1 MITRNPIDIP
11 NSSSSMIMTTLLL
24 SKSYQVNAI
33 GNRYE
38 YKDQPMIF
46 QDISLNVA
54 NTYNDAIMFKA
65 LFQDICQTIR
75 SSSYKGTNSTT
86 IAVGADAY
94 KTISKYIVSILVF
107 GNTSI

>member
-1 MITRNPIDIP
+1 MSTSEIASSG
-11 NSSSSMIMTTLLL
+11 SSSIIMTTLIV

-33 GNRYE
+33 GNLYE
-38 YKDQPMIF
+38 YKDHPMIF

-75 SSSYKGTNSTT
+75 SSSYKGNNSTT
-86 IAVGADAY
+86 IAFGADAY
-94 KTISKYIVSILVF
+94 ISISK
-107 GNTSI
+107 

>member
-1 MITRNPIDIP
+1 MKYVAGVSTIDPIEVASSG
-11 NSSSSMIMTTLLL
+11 SSSSSIIMTTLIV

-33 GNRYE
+33 GNLYE
-38 YKDQPMIF
+38 CKDQPMIF

-75 SSSYKGTNSTT
+75 SSSYKGNNSTT
-86 IAVGADAY
+86 IAFGADAY
-94 KTISKYIVSILVF
+94 ISISK
-107 GNTSI
+107 